1 MSALESRLLQAPRD
15 LELRYQLSAAYLVND
30 RYQPAMDQLLEIIR
44 LDRSFRDDVGVKGM
58 VSILNIIA
66 ADTEQVKQYR
76 QKMIDAMS

>member
-1 MSALESRLLQAPRD
+1 
-15 LELRYQLSAAYLVND
+15 
-30 RYQPAMDQLLEIIR
+30 MDQLLEIIR